1 MWLST
6 TTPSS
11 PGVSNILSRVST
23 FLYPGQDAPLRRRRV
38 LRIIRNVRLVAPF
51 SFISLTELLIRFIY
65 FYSLLDQQVCWSCKR
80 YFLLKMFLI
89 KFSKEL
95 KILDFLFSAYYWY
108 RETLN
113 ISPDVESP
121 QEVNWT
127 IGLSLLT
134 PNIFYLQHF
143 PLLQLF
149 A

>member
-1 MWLST
+1 MELWLSMWLST

-11 PGVSNILSRVST
+11 PGVSNILSRAST

-65 FYSLLDQQVCWSCKR
+65 FYSLLDQQVCRSCKR

-95 KILDFLFSAYYWY
+95 KILEFLFSAYYWY

-127 IGLSLLT
+127 IGLTLNT
-134 PNIFYLQHF
+134 NY
-143 PLLQLF
+143 
-149 A
+149 

>member
-11 PGVSNILSRVST
+11 PGVSSISSRVFT

-51 SFISLTELLIRFIY
+51 SFIFLTELLIRFIY

-134 PNIFYLQHF
+134 PNIFYLQHS